1 MPSAARDLQPV
12 AVADAAA
19 DNWTFLSTLA
29 PGDLQL
35 IDYWH
40 ACQHLKCV
48 ADHAF
53 GGDPA
58 AAETWFQK
66 YRGILGND
74 EDGVE
79 RVIRAIRY
87 RHAANGKSVAA
98 LERELKFFRKHRRR
112 MRYAVHQANHLPIGS
127 GVVESAC
134 RTLVSERMKKSGQR
148 WGMAGGQAVLTLR
161 ALVRSGRFDVAW
173 KTIAA
178 QWKTSANDN
187 GTCGKQSAA
196 L

>member
-1 MPSAARDLQPV
+1 MGDTRPSRNERNKPDLKSIYISGVLQGPDLQPV

-112 MRYAVHQANHLPIGS
+112 MRYAVHQ
-127 GVVESAC
+127 
-134 RTLVSERMKKSGQR
+134 
-148 WGMAGGQAVLTLR
+148 VLFP
-161 ALVRSGRFDVAW
+161 RFFR
-173 KTIAA
+173 
-178 QWKTSANDN
+178 Q
-187 GTCGKQSAA
+187 
-196 L
+196 

>member
-1 MPSAARDLQPV
+1 MPSAARICSLWRSPMPPP
-12 AVADAAA
+12 
-19 DNWTFLSTLA
+19 TTGPSFRRLA
-29 PGDLQL
+29 PGGLQL

-112 MRYAVHQANHLPIGS
+112 MRYAVHQANHLLD
-127 GVVESAC
+127 
-134 RTLVSERMKKSGQR
+134 RLRRRRERMSNPRQR
-148 WGMAGGQAVLTLR
+148 AEKVWSTLGNGRRAGGV
-161 ALVRSGRFDVAW
+161 DVARVGE
-173 KTIAA
+173 IR
-178 QWKTSANDN
+178 SLRRRLEDHRRSMENV
-187 GTCGKQSAA
+187 GK
-196 L
+196 